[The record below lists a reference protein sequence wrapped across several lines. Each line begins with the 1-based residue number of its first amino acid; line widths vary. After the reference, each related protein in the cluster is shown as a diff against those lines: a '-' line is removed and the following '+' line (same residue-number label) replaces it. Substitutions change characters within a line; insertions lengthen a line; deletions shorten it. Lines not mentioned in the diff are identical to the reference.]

1 MAKIKLNGDT
11 SGYIEISAPA
21 VSGNNTLELG
31 PGTRILTNL
40 DNTFT
45 GVSTFSNGIDVS
57 GGNVLVGTTD
67 ATIYNNG
74 DSDSEGI
81 VLRNGEV
88 IDVARKGD
96 LQLTLNRQTNDG
108 PHIGFFRSGSP
119 KTYISTRNDA
129 FCIDTGG
136 LNERLRITSD
146 GLVSIPSSGN
156 LQVGGAGS
164 PETDSKVY
172 VANTGGDAYIQVKGA
187 DSTGTV
193 GLKFGRNSVAN
204 RAGIDWS
211 ASTDALSFRTGGTNE
226 RLRITSGGLVGVNC
240 TPLSQFQ
247 VKSGTNQNIALSS
260 MSSEAA
266 IEAYNDAG
274 SANVPLRLRASAHK
288 FFIGSAERMSIN
300 ANGYVTKPN
309 QPRFFARR
317 SANYT
322 GYDGRN
328 VGGTWIAFDVLDYN
342 VGGGFQT
349 SGSDQGRFVA
359 PVSGLYLFHATA
371 YKNTGTADWS
381 QSWFDVDGSR
391 ANGTDFVHSSA
402 TRFAQNAIQVYMT
415 AGQKIGF
422 HPYNNQTNNEIIA
435 TGNHTWFKGCLL
447 G

>member
-1 MAKIKLNGDT
+1 HIRN
-11 SGYIEISAPA
+11 A
-21 VSGNNTLELG
+21 VSTGNAETYY
-31 PGTRILTNL
+31 NL
-40 DNTFT
+40 DGTKFASVGLENGSLVFRN
-45 GVSTFSNGIDVS
+45 STS
-57 GGNVLVGTTD
+57 
-67 ATIYNNG
+67 
-74 DSDSEGI
+74 
-81 VLRNGEV
+81 
-88 IDVARKGD
+88 
-96 LQLTLNRQTNDG
+96 
-108 PHIGFFRSGSP
+108 
-119 KTYISTRNDA
+119 STP
-129 FCIDTGG
+129 T
-136 LNERLRITSD
+136 ERLH
-146 GLVSIPSSGN
+146 
-156 LQVGGAGS
+156 
-164 PETDSKVY
+164 
-172 VANTGGDAYIQVKGA
+172 
-187 DSTGTV
+187 
-193 GLKFGRNSVAN
+193 
-204 RAGIDWS
+204 
-211 ASTDALSFRTGGTNE
+211 
-226 RLRITSGGLVGVNC
+226 ITSGGLVGVNC

-359 PVSGLYLFHATA
+359 PVSGLYLFHAAA

-391 ANGTDFVHSSA
+391 VNGTDFV
-402 TRFAQNAIQVYMT
+402 
-415 AGQKIGF
+415 
-422 HPYNNQTNNEIIA
+422 
-435 TGNHTWFKGCLL
+435 
-447 G
+447 

>member
-1 MAKIKLNGDT
+1 
-11 SGYIEISAPA
+11 
-21 VSGNNTLELG
+21 
-31 PGTRILTNL
+31 
-40 DNTFT
+40 
-45 GVSTFSNGIDVS
+45 ID
-57 GGNVLVGTTD
+57 
-67 ATIYNNG
+67 I
-74 DSDSEGI
+74 
-81 VLRNGEV
+81 
-88 IDVARKGD
+88 ARKGD

-288 FFIGSAERMSIN
+288 FFIGSTEGLRVHT
-300 ANGYVTKPN
+300 NGLIGV
-309 QPRFFARR
+309 
-317 SANYT
+317 
-322 GYDGRN
+322 GYD
-328 VGGTWIAFDVLDYN
+328 
-342 VGGGFQT
+342 
-349 SGSDQGRFVA
+349 S
-359 PVSGLYLFHATA
+359 PTA
-371 YKNTGTADWS
+371 YGRMTVAMPS
-381 QSWFDVDGSR
+381 QSGG
-391 ANGTDFVHSSA
+391 A
-402 TRFAQNAIQVYMT
+402 AIQV
-415 AGQKIGF
+415 A
-422 HPYNNQTNNEIIA
+422 NSS
-435 TGNHTWFKGCLL
+435 
-447 G
+447 